1 MNLTIFRT
9 SNSKSVWKRLLSVS
23 FPLFFNNNQQCVVI
37 IIGEEER
44 HWQKNFVR
52 TLDRSSSEIYRYDE

>member
-23 FPLFFNNNQQCVVI
+23 SPLFFNDQQCVVI